1 MIAVADEAGFME
13 KEIEL
18 KLEMT
23 GEAAD
28 QIEASG
34 LLAGNPKITQ
44 QKSIYFDTP
53 DGKLRKAGF
62 SLRIRHSDGK
72 RIQTVKADRGSAAGL
87 FARSEWEQSVN
98 DDVPILDDSAPIRAL
113 LGEATETIA
122 SVFEVRIDRHT
133 WLMNEGD
140 TLIELVLDRGEAVV
154 CERRSSICEIEL
166 ELKSGATAAL
176 FALARRIDAA
186 APARLGVLTKA
197 ERGNKLTEP
206 LETAAKAEPVKL
218 ANHISTEEAFRTV
231 VNSCIRHFRLNEAI
245 FLEDRNAAALHQSRV
260 AIRRLRSAFSI
271 FEPMIG
277 NAGADLREGFRW
289 LASELGDA
297 RNLDV
302 LLERAKPGQLRDRI
316 IVARE
321 TAYDRVCEVLSSPR
335 VRLLML
341 DFAEWAAGDTWAGS
355 FVGDAGR
362 DQSAR
367 KFAIKALNRFRRKVK
382 KDGRDLANADDGVRH
397 ELRKDAKKLRYAAE
411 FFVSLFD
418 SKDEKRRYK
427 RFVRVLQSLQ
437 DQLGSLNDF
446 ATAPAVL
453 EKLGITNEVD
463 ARELLASGKKKHL
476 LRAAEETHNKL
487 TKIKRFWK

>member
-1 MIAVADEAGFME
+1 ME

-28 QIEASG
+28 QMG
-34 LLAGNPKITQ
+34 VGGWRGGYPKTSS
-44 QKSIYFDTP
+44 KKCSSFATRV
-53 DGKLRKAGF
+53 GRLRKTGF
-62 SLRIRHSDGK
+62 PLRIRQSDGK
-72 RIQTVKADRGSAAGL
+72 RIQTVKADGGSAAGL

-113 LGEATETIA
+113 LGEATDAIT
-122 SVFEVRIDRHT
+122 SVFEVRIDRYT
-133 WLMNEGD
+133 WLMNEGG
-140 TLIELVLDRGEAVV
+140 TSIELVLDRGEAVV
-154 CERRSSICEIEL
+154 CERRSSFCGFAPEWNG
-166 ELKSGATAAL
+166 GAPAAL
-176 FALARRIDAA
+176 FALARKIDTA

-197 ERGNKLTEP
+197 ERGHRLTRP
-206 LETAAKAEPVKL
+206 LEAVAKADPVEL
-218 ANHISTEEAFRTV
+218 ADHISTEEAFRTV

-271 FEPMIG
+271 FKPMIG

-289 LASELGDA
+289 LSSELGDA

-302 LLERAKPGQLRDRI
+302 LLERAGPGQLRDRI
-316 IVARE
+316 VVARE
-321 TAYDRVCEVLSSPR
+321 IAYDRVCEILSSPR

-355 FVGDAGR
+355 FVGDANR
-362 DQSAR
+362 EQSAR
-367 KFAIKALNRFRRKVK
+367 KFAVKALNRLRRKVK

-397 ELRKDAKKLRYAAE
+397 ELRKEDKKLGYGE
-411 FFVSLFD
+411 GFFAGLCAR
-418 SKDEKRRYK
+418 KGQKRPYK
-427 RFVRVLQSLQ
+427 RFARALQSLQ
-437 DQLGSLNDF
+437 DQLGSLNDL

-453 EKLGITNEVD
+453 EKLGMTNDVD
-463 ARELLASGKKKHL
+463 ARELLASGKKKKL
-476 LRAAEETHNKL
+476 LRAAEKAHNKL
-487 TKIKRFWK
+487 TDIKRFWK

>member
-1 MIAVADEAGFME
+1 ME

-34 LLAGNPKITQ
+34 LLAGNPKVTQ

-53 DGKLRKAGF
+53 DGKLRKEGL
-62 SLRIRHSDGK
+62 SLRIRQSDGK

-87 FARSEWEQSVN
+87 FARSEWEQAVN
-98 DDVPILDDSAPIRAL
+98 DDVPILDHSTPIRAL
-113 LGEATETIA
+113 LGEATHAITSI
-122 SVFEVRIDRHT
+122 FEVRIDRYT
-133 WLMNEGD
+133 WTMSEGG
-140 TLIELVLDRGEAVV
+140 TSIELVLDRGEAVV

-166 ELKSGATAAL
+166 ELKSGDLATL
-176 FALARRIDAA
+176 FALARKIDTA

-197 ERGNKLTEP
+197 ERGHRLTRP
-206 LETAAKAEPVKL
+206 LETVAKAEPLEL
-218 ANHISTEEAFRTV
+218 ADHISTEEAFRTV

-271 FEPMIG
+271 FKPMIG
-277 NAGADLREGFRW
+277 NAGAELREGFRW
-289 LASELGDA
+289 LSSELGDA

-302 LLERAKPGQLRDRI
+302 LLERAGPGQLRDRI
-316 IVARE
+316 VVARE
-321 TAYDRVCEVLSSPR
+321 ISYDRVCEVLASSR

-355 FVGDAGR
+355 FVGNAGR
-362 DQSAR
+362 EQSAR

-382 KDGRDLANADDGVRH
+382 KAGRDLANADDGVRH

-411 FFVSLFD
+411 FFATLFER
-418 SKDEKRRYK
+418 KGEKRRYK
-427 RFVRVLQSLQ
+427 RFVRALQSLQ
-437 DQLGSLNDF
+437 DQLGSLNDL

-453 EKLGITNEVD
+453 EKLGMTNDVD
-463 ARELLASGKKKHL
+463 ARDLLASGKKKHL
-476 LRAAEETHNKL
+476 LRTAEKTHNKL
-487 TKIKRFWK
+487 TDIKRFWK

>member
-1 MIAVADEAGFME
+1 ME

-28 QIEASG
+28 QIETCG
-34 LLAGNPKITQ
+34 LLAGNPKLAQ

-53 DGKLRKAGF
+53 DGKLRKAGL
-62 SLRIRHSDGK
+62 SLRIRQSDDK
-72 RIQTVKADRGSAAGL
+72 RVQTVKACRGVAAGL

-98 DDVPILDDSAPIRAL
+98 DDVPVLDDSAPIRAL
-113 LGEATETIA
+113 LGDATDTII
-122 SVFEVRIDRHT
+122 SIFQVSIDRRT
-133 WLMNEGD
+133 WLINESG
-140 TLIELVLDRGEAVV
+140 TSIELVMDRGEAVV
-154 CERRSSICEIEL
+154 CERRSAICEIEL
-166 ELKSGATAAL
+166 ELKSGAPASL
-176 FALARRIDAA
+176 FALARKIDTA

-197 ERGNKLTEP
+197 ERGHRLTRPPE
-206 LETAAKAEPVKL
+206 AVAKADPVEL

-271 FEPMIG
+271 FKPMIG
-277 NAGADLREGFRW
+277 NAGADLREGFCW
-289 LASELGDA
+289 LSSELGDA

-302 LLERAKPGQLRDRI
+302 LLDRAGPGQLRDRI
-316 IVARE
+316 VVARE
-321 TAYDRVCEVLSSPR
+321 IAYDRVCEVLSSPR

-355 FVGDAGR
+355 FVGDANR
-362 DQSAR
+362 EQSAR

-382 KDGRDLANADDGVRH
+382 KDGRDLAKADDGVRH
-397 ELRKDAKKLRYAAE
+397 ELRKDSKKLRYAAE
-411 FFVSLFD
+411 FFASLFE
-418 SKDEKRRYK
+418 SNGEKRHYK
-427 RFVRVLQSLQ
+427 RFVRALQSLQ
-437 DQLGSLNDF
+437 DQLGSLNDL

-453 EKLGITNEVD
+453 EKLGMTNDVD
-463 ARELLASGKKKHL
+463 ARELLASGKKKNL
-476 LRAAEETHNKL
+476 LRAAEKAHNKL
-487 TKIKRFWK
+487 TDIKRFWK

>member
-1 MIAVADEAGFME
+1 ME

-34 LLAGNPKITQ
+34 LLVGDPKITQ

-53 DGKLRKAGF
+53 DGKLRKAGL
-62 SLRIRHSDGK
+62 SLRIRQSDGK
-72 RIQTVKADRGSAAGL
+72 RIQTVKANRSSAAGL
-87 FARSEWEQSVN
+87 FSRSEWEQSVN
-98 DDVPILDDSAPIRAL
+98 NDVPIFDDSAPIRAL
-113 LGEATETIA
+113 LGEATHAITSI
-122 SVFEVRIDRHT
+122 FEVRIDRYA
-133 WLMNEGD
+133 WLMNESG

-166 ELKSGATAAL
+166 ELKSGAPAAL
-176 FALARRIDAA
+176 FALARKIDAT

-197 ERGNKLTEP
+197 ERGNRLTGP
-206 LETAAKAEPVKL
+206 LETVAKAEPLKL
-218 ANHISTEEAFRTV
+218 ADHSSTEEAFRTV
-231 VNSCIRHFRLNEAI
+231 MNSCIRHFRLNEAI
-245 FLEDRNAAALHQSRV
+245 LLVNRNAAALHQSRV

-271 FEPMIG
+271 FKPMIG
-277 NAGADLREGFRW
+277 NAGADLREEFRW

-302 LLERAKPGQLRDRI
+302 LLERARPGQLRDRI
-316 IVARE
+316 VVARE
-321 TAYDRVCEVLSSPR
+321 TAYDQVCEVLASPR
-335 VRLLML
+335 GRLLML

-355 FVGDAGR
+355 VIGDAGR

-367 KFAIKALNRFRRKVK
+367 KFAIKALNHFRRKVK
-382 KDGRDLANADDGVRH
+382 KEGRKLADADDGLRH

-411 FFVSLFD
+411 FFASLFER
-418 SKDEKRRYK
+418 KGEKRRYK
-427 RFVRVLQSLQ
+427 RFVRALQSLQ
-437 DQLGSLNDF
+437 DQLGSMNDL

-453 EKLGITNEVD
+453 EKLGMTNDVD
-463 ARELLASGKKKHL
+463 VRELLASGKRKNF
-476 LRAAEETHNKL
+476 LRRAEKTHSEL
-487 TKIKRFWK
+487 IDIKRFWK

>member
-1 MIAVADEAGFME
+1 ME

-53 DGKLRKAGF
+53 DGKLRKAGL
-62 SLRIRHSDGK
+62 SLRIRQSDGQ
-72 RIQTVKADRGSAAGL
+72 RIQTVKANRGSAVGL

-98 DDVPILDDSAPIRAL
+98 DDVPILDDSMPIRAL
-113 LGEATETIA
+113 LGDATDAITSI
-122 SVFEVRIDRHT
+122 FEVRIDRCT
-133 WLMNEGD
+133 WLINESG
-140 TLIELVLDRGEAVV
+140 TSIELVMDRGEAIV

-166 ELKSGATAAL
+166 ELKSGAPAAL
-176 FALARRIDAA
+176 FAFARKIDAA

-197 ERGNKLTEP
+197 ERGHRLIGP
-206 LETAAKAEPVKL
+206 PETMAKAEPVEL
-218 ANHISTEEAFRTV
+218 ADHISTEEAFRTV
-231 VNSCIRHFRLNEAI
+231 VNTCFRHFRLNEAI
-245 FLEDRNAAALHQSRV
+245 LLVDRNAAALHQSRV

-271 FEPMIG
+271 FKPMIG
-277 NAGADLREGFRW
+277 NAGADLLEGFRW

-302 LLERAKPGQLRDRI
+302 LLERAGPGQLRDRI
-316 IVARE
+316 VVARE

-335 VRLLML
+335 ARLLML
-341 DFAEWAAGDTWAGS
+341 DFAEWALGDTWAGS
-355 FVGDAGR
+355 FVGDADR

-382 KDGRDLANADDGVRH
+382 KGGRDLANAEDGVRH
-397 ELRKDAKKLRYAAE
+397 KLRKDAKKLRYAAE
-411 FFVSLFD
+411 FFASLFE
-418 SKDEKRRYK
+418 SKREKRRYK
-427 RFVRVLQSLQ
+427 RFVRALQALQ
-437 DQLGSLNDF
+437 DQLGSLNDL

-453 EKLGITNEVD
+453 EKLGMTNDVD
-463 ARELLASGKKKHL
+463 ARELLASGKKINL
-476 LRAAEETHNKL
+476 LRAAEETHSEL
-487 TKIKRFWK
+487 ADTKRFWR

>member
-1 MIAVADEAGFME
+1 ME
-13 KEIEL
+13 KEVEL

-34 LLAGNPKITQ
+34 LLVGDPKITQ

-53 DGKLRKAGF
+53 DGKLRKAGL
-62 SLRIRHSDGK
+62 SLRIRESDGK
-72 RIQTVKADRGSAAGL
+72 RIQTVKAHRGSAAGL

-98 DDVPILDDSAPIRAL
+98 DDVPILCDSTPIRAL
-113 LGEATETIA
+113 LGEATDAIT
-122 SVFEVRIDRHT
+122 SVFEVRIDRYT
-133 WLMNEGD
+133 WLMNEGG
-140 TLIELVLDRGEAVV
+140 TSIELVLDRGEAVV

-166 ELKSGATAAL
+166 ELKSGVPAAL

-197 ERGNKLTEP
+197 ERGHRLTEL

-218 ANHISTEEAFRTV
+218 SDHISTQEAFRTV
-231 VNSCIRHFRLNEAI
+231 VNSCVRHFRLNEAI
-245 FLEDRNAAALHQSRV
+245 FLLDRNAAALHQSRV

-271 FEPMIG
+271 FKPMIG
-277 NAGADLREGFRW
+277 STGADLREGFRW
-289 LASELGDA
+289 LSSELGDA

-302 LLERAKPGQLRDRI
+302 LLERAGPGQLRDRI

-321 TAYDRVCEVLSSPR
+321 IAYDRVCEVLSSPR

-355 FVGDAGR
+355 IVGDANSEK
-362 DQSAR
+362 SAR

-382 KDGRDLANADDGVRH
+382 KDGRDLANADDRARH
-397 ELRKDAKKLRYAAE
+397 ILRKDAKKLRYAAE
-411 FFVSLFD
+411 FFASLFD
-418 SKDEKRRYK
+418 RKGQKRHYK
-427 RFVRVLQSLQ
+427 RFVRALQSLQ
-437 DQLGSLNDF
+437 DQLGSLNDL

-453 EKLGITNEVD
+453 EKLGMTNDVD
-463 ARELLASGKKKHL
+463 ARELLVSGKKKKL
-476 LRAAEETHNKL
+476 LRAAEKAHNKL
-487 TKIKRFWK
+487 TDIKRFWK

>member
-1 MIAVADEAGFME
+1 ME
-13 KEIEL
+13 KEVEL

-34 LLAGNPKITQ
+34 LLVGDPKITQ

-53 DGKLRKAGF
+53 DGKLRKAGL
-62 SLRIRHSDGK
+62 SLRIRESDGK
-72 RIQTVKADRGSAAGL
+72 RIQTVKAHRGSATGL

-98 DDVPILDDSAPIRAL
+98 DDVPILCDSTPIRAL
-113 LGEATETIA
+113 LGEATDAIT
-122 SVFEVRIDRHT
+122 SVFEVRIDRYT
-133 WLMNEGD
+133 WLMNEGG
-140 TLIELVLDRGEAVV
+140 TSIELVLDRGEAVV

-166 ELKSGATAAL
+166 ELKSGVPAAL
-176 FALARRIDAA
+176 FALARRIDAV

-197 ERGNKLTEP
+197 ERGHRLTEL

-218 ANHISTEEAFRTV
+218 SDHISTQEAFRTV
-231 VNSCIRHFRLNEAI
+231 VNSCVRHFRLNEAI
-245 FLEDRNAAALHQSRV
+245 FLLDRNAAALHQSRV

-271 FEPMIG
+271 FKPMIG
-277 NAGADLREGFRW
+277 STGADLREGFRW
-289 LASELGDA
+289 LSSELGDA

-302 LLERAKPGQLRDRI
+302 LLERAGPGQLRDRI

-321 TAYDRVCEVLSSPR
+321 IAYDRVCEVLSSPR

-355 FVGDAGR
+355 IVGDANSEK
-362 DQSAR
+362 SAR

-382 KDGRDLANADDGVRH
+382 KDGSDLANADDRARH
-397 ELRKDAKKLRYAAE
+397 ILRKDAKKLRYAAE
-411 FFVSLFD
+411 FFASLFD
-418 SKDEKRRYK
+418 RKGQKRHYK
-427 RFVRVLQSLQ
+427 RFVRALQSLQ
-437 DQLGSLNDF
+437 DQLGSLNDL

-453 EKLGITNEVD
+453 EKLGMTNDVD
-463 ARELLASGKKKHL
+463 ARELLVSGKKKKL
-476 LRAAEETHNKL
+476 LRAAEKAHNKL
-487 TKIKRFWK
+487 TDIKRFWK

>member
-1 MIAVADEAGFME
+1 ME
-13 KEIEL
+13 KEVEL

-34 LLAGNPKITQ
+34 LLVGDPKITQ

-53 DGKLRKAGF
+53 DGKLRKAAL
-62 SLRIRHSDGK
+62 SLRIRESDGK
-72 RIQTVKADRGSAAGL
+72 RIQTVKAHRGSAAGL

-98 DDVPILDDSAPIRAL
+98 DDVPILCDSTPIRAQ
-113 LGEATETIA
+113 LGEATDAIT
-122 SVFEVRIDRHT
+122 SVFEVRIDRYT
-133 WLMNEGD
+133 WFMNEGG
-140 TLIELVLDRGEAVV
+140 TSIELVLDRGEAVV

-166 ELKSGATAAL
+166 ELKSGAPAAL
-176 FALARRIDAA
+176 FALARKIDTA

-197 ERGNKLTEP
+197 ERGHRLTEP

-218 ANHISTEEAFRTV
+218 SDHISTQEAFRTV
-231 VNSCIRHFRLNEAI
+231 VNSCVRHFRLNEAI
-245 FLEDRNAAALHQSRV
+245 FLLDRNAAALHQSRV

-271 FEPMIG
+271 FKPMIG
-277 NAGADLREGFRW
+277 STGADLREGFRW
-289 LASELGDA
+289 LSSELGDA

-302 LLERAKPGQLRDRI
+302 LLERAGPGQLRDRI

-321 TAYDRVCEVLSSPR
+321 IAYDRVCEVLSSPR

-355 FVGDAGR
+355 IVGDANSEK
-362 DQSAR
+362 SAR

-382 KDGRDLANADDGVRH
+382 KDGRALANSDDRARH
-397 ELRKDAKKLRYAAE
+397 ILRKDAKKLRYAAE
-411 FFVSLFD
+411 FFASLFER
-418 SKDEKRRYK
+418 KGEKRHYK
-427 RFVRVLQSLQ
+427 RFVRALQSLQ
-437 DQLGSLNDF
+437 DQLGSLNDL

-453 EKLGITNEVD
+453 EKLGMTNDVD
-463 ARELLASGKKKHL
+463 ARELLFSGKKKKL
-476 LRAAEETHNKL
+476 MRAAEKAHNKL
-487 TKIKRFWK
+487 TDIKRFWK

>member
-1 MIAVADEAGFME
+1 ME

-23 GEAAD
+23 SEAAD

-34 LLAGNPKITQ
+34 LLVGDPKITQ

-53 DGKLRKAGF
+53 DGKLRKAGL
-62 SLRIRHSDGK
+62 SLRIRESNGN

-98 DDVPILDDSAPIRAL
+98 DDVPILYDSTPIRAL
-113 LGEATETIA
+113 LGESTDAIT
-122 SVFEVRIDRHT
+122 SVFEVTIDRYT
-133 WLMNEGD
+133 WLMNEGG
-140 TLIELVLDRGEAVV
+140 TSIELVLDRGEAVV

-166 ELKSGATAAL
+166 ELKSGAPAAL
-176 FALARRIDAA
+176 FALARKIDTA

-197 ERGNKLTEP
+197 ERGHRLTRP
-206 LETAAKAEPVKL
+206 LEAVAKADPVEL
-218 ANHISTEEAFRTV
+218 ADHISTEEAFRTV

-271 FEPMIG
+271 FKPMIG

-289 LASELGDA
+289 LSSELGDA

-302 LLERAKPGQLRDRI
+302 LLERAGPGQLRDRI
-316 IVARE
+316 VVARE
-321 TAYDRVCEVLSSPR
+321 IAYDRVCEVLSSPR

-355 FVGDAGR
+355 FVGDANR
-362 DQSAR
+362 EQSAR

-382 KDGRDLANADDGVRH
+382 KEGRALANADDGVRH

-411 FFVSLFD
+411 FFATLFER
-418 SKDEKRRYK
+418 KGKKRHYK
-427 RFVRVLQSLQ
+427 RFVRALQSLQ
-437 DQLGSLNDF
+437 DQLGSLNDL

-453 EKLGITNEVD
+453 EKLGMTNDVD
-463 ARELLASGKKKHL
+463 ARELLVSGKKKKL
-476 LRAAEETHNKL
+476 LRAAEKAHNKL
-487 TKIKRFWK
+487 TDIKRFWK